1 MKKLSHTT
9 QVCNC
14 FEVLLEL
21 TTVMMNENETMEEAS
36 SSDLPFLP
44 DHIWA
49 IIVQFL
55 PYSDVMQVA
64 ATNKFFLEK
73 VLPLVQTLYI
83 LTPNQLTVP
92 QAQRFANGGVIS
104 VYLGIIDRISGSADA
119 DDQITHCMDFLGL
132 FPKLQEVHYGQM
144 CYRHNTGDRD
154 IFVTW
159 RGKRNLTYNQN
170 PYLRTIN
177 VCPMREHSDSRFVKI
192 AEIHHALLNAVDS
205 AIQKGRLPKT
215 VKFYGLVPINNE
227 PICQICDNMKEKM
240 FLGNAKKRKHT

>member
-1 MKKLSHTT
+1 
-9 QVCNC
+9 
-14 FEVLLEL
+14 
-21 TTVMMNENETMEEAS
+21 MMNENESVKEAS
-36 SSDLPFLP
+36 NPGEHLLPV
-44 DHIWA
+44 DVWA

-64 ATNKFFLEK
+64 ATNRFFLKE

-83 LTPNQLTVP
+83 LTPNQLTAS
-92 QAQRFANGGVIS
+92 QAQRFTNGSVIS
-104 VYLGIIDRISGSADA
+104 VHLGIIDRISGSANA

-132 FPKLQEVHYGQM
+132 VPKLQEVHYGQM
-144 CYRHNTGDRD
+144 CYRYNTGDRD

-177 VCPMREHSDSRFVKI
+177 VCPMREHSDSRFVKT

-205 AIQKGRLPKT
+205 AIQKGRLPT
-215 VKFYGLVPINNE
+215 TLKFYGLVPINNE
-227 PICQICDNMKEKM
+227 PLCQICDNMKANM
-240 FLGNAKKRKHT
+240 FLGNARKRKRT